1 MRHLYFALTSIFLAS
16 PLPMEA
22 CSCFGPSTF
31 CETLNPQ
38 PPQFPEPQWWVPDHI
53 VLGVKLST
61 VDYGVDLKVVQD
73 FSGDLVVDQVIRVW
87 GDCGLLCRMYNT
99 DVTDGDTV
107 LWAIQHCDL
116 SGNFGCGM
124 SVEEE
129 GHYQLSV
136 CGVYWLGYANG
147 VVSGPLFTEGANETI
162 SLAEFGELVNGCLST
177 GIEGSIAPE
186 VSVRCLDDL
195 LSIVTTGNWSDAKEV
210 CITDVAG
217 RVLHEA
223 RFCGPQGALLLPRR
237 VNGLMLVRISDGH
250 RTVTHTVLL
259 D

>member
-1 MRHLYFALTSIFLAS
+1 MGTTRGH
-16 PLPMEA
+16 A

-31 CETLNPQ
+31 CETLNPPYA
-38 PPQFPEPQWWVPDHI
+38 PPIDPAWWIPDHI
-53 VLGVKLST
+53 VMGVKLIT
-61 VDYGVDLKVVQD
+61 VEYGVDLKVVQD
-73 FSGDLVVDQVIRVW
+73 FSGDLETDQVIRVW

-136 CGVYWLGYANG
+136 CGVYWLDYANG
-147 VVSGPLFTEGANETI
+147 VVSGPLFTEGANETV
-162 SLAEFGELVNGCLST
+162 SLAEFGELVNGCLPT
-177 GIEGSIAPE
+177 RVEDPMAPE
-186 VSVRCLDDL
+186 VTVRCIDGE
-195 LSIVTTGNWSDAKEV
+195 LSIVATGDWSGTKDV

-217 RVLHEA
+217 RVVHEA
-223 RFCGPQGALLLPRR
+223 RFRGAQGTMLLPRKMDGVLMVR
-237 VNGLMLVRISDGH
+237 VSDG
-250 RTVTHTVLL
+250 RHTIARKLFF